1 MVGHCRLESRV
12 EKKRERRMLAS
23 KVTWVLVGNNI
34 FVNVIIIAITIGIF
48 FNIVITPAPA

>member
-1 MVGHCRLESRV
+1 MKSRV
-12 EKKRERRMLAS
+12 EKKRESRMLAS
-23 KVTWVLVGNNI
+23 KVTWVLVGNNF

>member
-1 MVGHCRLESRV
+1 MKSRV

>member
-12 EKKRERRMLAS
+12 EKKRESRMLAS